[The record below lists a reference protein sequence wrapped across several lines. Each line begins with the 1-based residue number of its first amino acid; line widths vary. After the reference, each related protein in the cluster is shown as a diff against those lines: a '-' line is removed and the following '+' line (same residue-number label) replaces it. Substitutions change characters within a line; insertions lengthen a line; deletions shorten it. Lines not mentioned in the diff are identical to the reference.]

1 MEVHQGWDANGKKVT
16 VIRVS
21 NNIANYWSAWDSSM
35 ANPTTQHEAQQAFG
49 SMLTCARKVVRG
61 FGTGTPLE
69 AGCVTAPIRNLYAWH
84 STCDRFVKTRRV
96 QLRTARFKIP
106 SPADYQGTQTVSF
119 SEQAVAAVD
128 MLIRQL
134 WHFVESRTEPPD
146 DQVQAASTRGD
157 KINLKPIHAD
167 DLLTLVSSELAL
179 LQWNTIEL
187 SGGAAGVTSKADA
200 DEHIPDAEKLPFGLQ
215 RCDVPQT
222 LKRDG
227 FTKAVTIKNADHW
240 KLMEALMTAFPNAVS
255 EPKLKHIFQGPSDRD
270 NYSRALKNSIDTL
283 GLTIERWALT
293 AMK

>member
-1 MEVHQGWDANGKKVT
+1 MEVHQGWDDSGKKAT

-21 NNIANYWSAWDSSM
+21 NNVANYWSAWDSSM

-84 STCDRFVKTRRV
+84 STCDRFVKARRV

-106 SPADYQGTQTVSF
+106 SPADYQGTQSVSF

-134 WHFVESRTEPPD
+134 WHFVESRTEPPE

-179 LQWNTIEL
+179 LRWT
-187 SGGAAGVTSKADA
+187 AMRWTMKV
-200 DEHIPDAEKLPFGLQ
+200 
-215 RCDVPQT
+215 
-222 LKRDG
+222 
-227 FTKAVTIKNADHW
+227 
-240 KLMEALMTAFPNAVS
+240 LMERTG
-255 EPKLKHIFQGPSDRD
+255 ISD
-270 NYSRALKNSIDTL
+270 DTL
-283 GLTIERWALT
+283 RLYIPKKGAKGERRNLTDEIVIEICQRVIAESPTKSHREGAESLLNEL
-293 AMK
+293 KSQ